1 MEFSGGATVSA
12 PFGCCRA
19 AWGGGGGQR
28 LRGAAAAAAAEGR
41 RRALRAGTGVVEQR
55 CGRWMVRCVATE
67 KHKDAARLGGVEF
80 ADEEDYVKGGG
91 GELLYVQMQASK
103 SMDSQSKISSKSIE
117 I

>member
-19 AWGGGGGQR
+19 AWG
-28 LRGAAAAAAAEGR
+28 AAAAEGR
-41 RRALRAGTGVVEQR
+41 SRRVVPRAVEPR
-55 CGRWMVRCVATE
+55 RRGRWMVRCVATE
-67 KHKDAARLGGVEF
+67 KHKDAAAARLGGVEVEF

-103 SMDSQSKISSKSIE
+103 SMDSQSKISSKVE